1 MGAISVLKQVT
12 RGAVVSI
19 EWLCDTSSTPI
30 CKLDPAL
37 RQESSFD
44 SAVCHGHTE
53 PSGAI
58 DNITG
63 RTRGNKL
70 DFIGGMR

>member
-1 MGAISVLKQVT
+1 MVAISVRKQVT

-19 EWLCDTSSTPI
+19 EWLCDTSSTLI
-30 CKLDPAL
+30 CKLDL
-37 RQESSFD
+37 WQESSFD
-44 SAVCHGHTE
+44 SAVWHGHTE

-63 RTRGNKL
+63 RTHGNKL

>member
-1 MGAISVLKQVT
+1 MVAISVRKQIT

-30 CKLDPAL
+30 CKLWTL